1 MESDLSGFKANWSL
15 LISNNANL
23 EKMSK
28 SFDLH
33 ITFIS
38 IIITYLSGYK
48 GGNKV
53 MCIRHFRTGQYT
65 AGHQQNIHM
74 GVSTVI
80 RGIVHQRETNMKK
93 SSWVSF
99 LRWVLTSWPARS
111 AGRFID
117 RSTSATWYDSFF
129 LGICEAL
136 SQICNSLKAT
146 VCNFGVL
153 IAVLISPI
161 WFFFRLYLIIY
172 LVI

>member
-28 SFDLH
+28 YFDLH

-93 SSWVSF
+93 SS
-99 LRWVLTSWPARS
+99 
-111 AGRFID
+111 
-117 RSTSATWYDSFF
+117 
-129 LGICEAL
+129 
-136 SQICNSLKAT
+136 
-146 VCNFGVL
+146 
-153 IAVLISPI
+153 
-161 WFFFRLYLIIY
+161 
-172 LVI
+172 